1 MSPIL
6 ANIYMS
12 ELDQFIARKMLEFQR
27 KERYRKP
34 SKEYEKIHRKYLY
47 WMKRCKELREM
58 GRLDESEQALQT
70 MKSCR
75 KIMFQTNG
83 HDPFDPNFKSIQ
95 YNRYADDFLVGVTGS
110 RQEAVSLK
118 EQIANF
124 LKDHLKLTL
133 SMEKTKVT
141 HSSQRVRYLGY
152 DIFVS
157 RSKDTKRSKNGT
169 LRRAWYGTVNLRMP
183 HEKWQSKLQEY
194 KAFIITHDQHGKEQ
208 WRAMPRRS
216 LVNREDIDILRKFN
230 SEISGLY
237 QYYRLALN
245 VSTLNK
251 FLYIMEYS
259 MLKTFGMKY
268 RTKVSKIKEK
278 YVRNGHFGV
287 DYMTKAGPK
296 RCEFYHDGFQM
307 NEQAAPVYAD
317 ILPEYRKRQWSNS
330 LANRLKAGTCEI
342 CGLKTNSILIHHVKK
357 LKKLKGKDIY
367 ELKMLEIRRKTLA
380 LCQNCYF
387 DCHNC

>member
-1 MSPIL
+1 
-6 ANIYMS
+6 
-12 ELDQFIARKMLEFQR
+12 
-27 KERYRKP
+27 
-34 SKEYEKIHRKYLY
+34 
-47 WMKRCKELREM
+47 
-58 GRLDESEQALQT
+58 
-70 MKSCR
+70 
-75 KIMFQTNG
+75 
-83 HDPFDPNFKSIQ
+83 
-95 YNRYADDFLVGVTGS
+95 
-110 RQEAVSLK
+110 
-118 EQIANF
+118 
-124 LKDHLKLTL
+124 
-133 SMEKTKVT
+133 
-141 HSSQRVRYLGY
+141 
-152 DIFVS
+152 
-157 RSKDTKRSKNGT
+157 
-169 LRRAWYGTVNLRMP
+169 
-183 HEKWQSKLQEY
+183 
-194 KAFIITHDQHGKEQ
+194 
-208 WRAMPRRS
+208 
-216 LVNREDIDILRKFN
+216 
-230 SEISGLY
+230 
-237 QYYRLALN
+237 
-245 VSTLNK
+245 
-251 FLYIMEYS
+251 MEYS

-268 RTKVSKIKEK
+268 RVKVSKIKEK

>member
-1 MSPIL
+1 
-6 ANIYMS
+6 
-12 ELDQFIARKMLEFQR
+12 
-27 KERYRKP
+27 
-34 SKEYEKIHRKYLY
+34 
-47 WMKRCKELREM
+47 M
-58 GRLDESEQALQT
+58 G
-70 MKSCR
+70 
-75 KIMFQTNG
+75 
-83 HDPFDPNFKSIQ
+83 NFK
-95 YNRYADDFLVGVTGS
+95 RLGVPSEPMDG
-110 RQEAVSLK
+110 RA
-118 EQIANF
+118 
-124 LKDHLKLTL
+124 KLTL

-251 FLYIMEYS
+251 FLYIME
-259 MLKTFGMKY
+259 GQHDY
-268 RTKVSKIKEK
+268 RPF
-278 YVRNGHFGV
+278 R
-287 DYMTKAGPK
+287 
-296 RCEFYHDGFQM
+296 
-307 NEQAAPVYAD
+307 
-317 ILPEYRKRQWSNS
+317 LPP
-330 LANRLKAGTCEI
+330 
-342 CGLKTNSILIHHVKK
+342 
-357 LKKLKGKDIY
+357 
-367 ELKMLEIRRKTLA
+367 ELDA
-380 LCQNCYF
+380 V
-387 DCHNC
+387 H